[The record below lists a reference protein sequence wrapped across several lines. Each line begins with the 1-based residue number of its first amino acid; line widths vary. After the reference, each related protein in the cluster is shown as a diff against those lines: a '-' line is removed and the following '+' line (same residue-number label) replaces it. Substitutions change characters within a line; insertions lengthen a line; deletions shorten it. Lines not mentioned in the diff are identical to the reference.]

1 MSRLRYLD
9 IPPRLSSDS
18 GSRGRA
24 IGTLVLIHG
33 FPLSAHMWEPQ
44 FALSEEGWRIIAP
57 HLRGF
62 DDGDGGRPA
71 TSMDDFAGDVIDLL
85 DTLHVEQAVMAGL
98 SMGGYVTFAM
108 LRNAPSYFQGLI
120 LADTRPQADT
130 PEGKAA
136 RQGMLTLVRDKGP
149 SAVADDMLPK
159 LLGEST
165 RQHHPG
171 LIDEVRTII
180 LSNGAEAI
188 AGAITAMMTRPDSTA
203 TLSTIKLPTLIVVGE
218 EDTLTP
224 PQLSVDMHNAIS
236 GSELVRISKAGHMAN
251 FEQPQAFNDAVA
263 KFLGRHF

>member
-9 IPPRLSSDS
+9 VPPRLSSDP

-44 FALSEEGWRIIAP
+44 FTLSEDGWRIIAP

-62 DDGDGGRPA
+62 DEGPEGRSA

-85 DTLHVEQAVMAGL
+85 DTLHIEQAVIAGL
-98 SMGGYVTFAM
+98 SMGGYVTFAL
-108 LRNAPSYFQGLI
+108 LRNAPTYFQGLI
-120 LADTRPQADT
+120 LADTRASADT
-130 PEGKAA
+130 SEGKEA
-136 RQGMLTLVRDKGP
+136 RKRMLTLIRDQGP
-149 SAVADDMLPK
+149 AAVADEMLPK

-171 LIDEVRTII
+171 LVDEVRTII
-180 LSNGAEAI
+180 LSNGAETL
-188 AGAITAMMTRPDSTA
+188 AGAVTAMMTRPDSLA
-203 TLSTIKLPTLIVVGE
+203 ALSTVKLPTLIIVGE

-224 PQLSVDMHNAIS
+224 PPMSVDMHNAMAA
-236 GSELVRISKAGHMAN
+236 SELVRISQAGHMAN
-251 FEQPQAFNDAVA
+251 LEQPQAFNDAVA
-263 KFLGRHF
+263 KFLGSHF